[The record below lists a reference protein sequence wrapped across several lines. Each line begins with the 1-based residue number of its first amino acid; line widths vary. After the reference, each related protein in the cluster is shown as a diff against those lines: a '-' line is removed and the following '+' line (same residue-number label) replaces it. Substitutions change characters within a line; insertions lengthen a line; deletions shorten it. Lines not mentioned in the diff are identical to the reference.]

1 MNINMSLAERLVHA
15 RKASRFANTKQAAEA
30 AGITPSALY
39 QLESG
44 KTKSLAGDTAERLA
58 RIYTDFRIEW
68 LISGRGHA
76 AMYHL
81 DESVWASSKMAEP
94 VESQDL
100 GISPERLSASI
111 KLIRLACEQLEVN
124 FNPEEDGKLI
134 VLAYQYLGGLSEDNV
149 TPENLVDFTKRL
161 RQKSRDAGDD
171 VQQLQS
177 GTTGG
182 SASGEGKPLY
192 IAKF

>member
-1 MNINMSLAERLVHA
+1 MSMSLAERLVHA
-15 RKASRFANTKQAAEA
+15 RKASRFANTKQAAES

-58 RIYTDFRIEW
+58 RIYTGFRIEW

-76 AMYHL
+76 AMWNV
-81 DESVWASSKMAEP
+81 DDSVWASSENAEP
-94 VESQDL
+94 LESQDL
-100 GISPERLSASI
+100 GISPERLCASI

-134 VLAYQYLGGLSEDNV
+134 VLAYQYLDGLSEATV

-161 RQKSRDAGDD
+161 RQKSREASDD
-171 VQQLQS
+171 VQQPQS
-177 GTTGG
+177 GTAGG
-182 SASGEGKPLY
+182 SASGESKPLY